1 MKNDIE
7 KDILPQ
13 DHADSVFDPDPH
25 REDPLLHEGSSPQK
39 YKFSEKISDWH
50 NQEAFWKDVSHV
62 VVEKAERKTKSASGY
77 LLSFLKWIIIAGIVG
92 LFSGGV
98 GTLFQVSVFYSTQFR
113 LSHDKIILLLPFGGL
128 LIVALYHLAGI
139 RMSYGTNELINAVHT
154 GKKITVLLAPLIFLG
169 TVITHLMGGSAGRES
184 AALQLGGCLG
194 VRIGRFLRLNPDDM
208 RLMVLCGMSGVFT
221 ALFGT
226 PVTSTFFS
234 MEIASVG
241 VMYYPCFVPCLI
253 SSLVSYTFALRC
265 GAVPTRF
272 VLENIPILNEISVFQ
287 VVCIAIITALISI
300 LFCVSITRIPE
311 KVGKICKNEYWRVF
325 IGGTL
330 IVLFTFMI
338 GTRDYNGMGSAV
350 IRSALH
356 GSVSGDAFIWKFLFT
371 MLTFAAGF
379 KGGAIVPAFFIG
391 SALGAASGSLI
402 GLDPGFSAAVG
413 LVAMFC
419 SAVNCP
425 AAALVLSVEL
435 FGSQALV
442 LFSVAC
448 GVSYMLS
455 GYYSLF
461 TSQNILYSKLKAEFI
476 NIHAK

>member
-1 MKNDIE
+1 MK
-7 KDILPQ
+7 KDLNQ
-13 DHADSVFDPDPH
+13 ENWKMTAFDSKSEDHLDDPV
-25 REDPLLHEGSSPQK
+25 LHEGSPPQT
-39 YKFSEKISDWH
+39 YKFSEEISDWH

-62 VVEKAERKTKSASGY
+62 VVEKVERKTKSATGY
-77 LLSFLKWIIIAGIVG
+77 LLIFLKWIVIAGIVG

-98 GTLFQVSVFYSTQFR
+98 GTLFQVAVFYSTQYR
-113 LSHDKIILLLPFGGL
+113 IAHDEIIYLLPFGGL
-128 LIVALYHLAGI
+128 LIVALYHWAGI

-154 GKKITVLLAPLIFLG
+154 GKKITVLLAPLIFLA

-194 VRIGRFLRLNPDDM
+194 VRIGRFFRLNPNDM
-208 RLMVLCGMSGVFT
+208 RLMILCGMSGVFS

-234 MEIASVG
+234 MEISSVG
-241 VMYYPCFVPCLI
+241 VMYYPCFIPCLI
-253 SSLVSYTFALRC
+253 SSLVAYCFALHC
-265 GAVPTRF
+265 GVVPTHF
-272 VLENIPILNEISVFQ
+272 ILENIPVLNEITVLQ
-287 VVCIAIITALISI
+287 VVCLSIITALVSI
-300 LFCVSITRIPE
+300 IFCVSITRIPE
-311 KVGKICKNEYWRVF
+311 KIGKICKNEYLRVF
-325 IGGTL
+325 LGGTL

-338 GTRDYNGMGSAV
+338 GTRDYNGMGSGV
-350 IRSALH
+350 IQNALH
-356 GSVSGDAFIWKFLFT
+356 GSANGDAFLWKIFFT
-371 MLTFAAGF
+371 ILTLAAGF

-391 SALGAASGSLI
+391 STLGVTAGSLI

-425 AAALVLSVEL
+425 VAALVLSVEL
-435 FGSQALV
+435 FGSDALV

-461 TSQNILYSKLKAEFI
+461 TSQNIVYSKLKAEFI